1 MIRLPPKSTRTDTL
15 FPYTTLFR
23 SPFHTANYSIS
34 YLTAAVGVDLV
45 SRAHMLRKG
54 RDLAFI
60 GVDLEAPDGT
70 KISVAHSV
78 VRGRED
84 QQQPA
89 LATSGEPLNA
99 TVKPHQQCRIR
110 EQPLLATFGLRMIHP
125 TENTPYG

>member
-70 KISVAHSV
+70 KIAVAQSV
-78 VRGRED
+78 VRGRKD
-84 QQQPA
+84 QPKPA
-89 LATSGEPLNA
+89 LATAGDPPTA
-99 TVKPHQQCRIR
+99 TVTPPHQDRTSVWSAKSVSVRVDHGGGRYIKK
-110 EQPLLATFGLRMIHP
+110 
-125 TENTPYG
+125 